1 VGISWFQVSFGE
13 IEFDA
18 IVQDGEGAETLLDA
32 FSDLFLD
39 SVGSIQDALN
49 AGGLATGSPD
59 PPEGL
64 LEVCRAPAWTDECG
78 ARETTVQVM
87 QAHPYATRPKVG
99 DDDPRF
105 VELKCVNVA
114 LPLFSGLI
122 TPDD

>member
-1 VGISWFQVSFGE
+1 MISWFQVSFSE

-18 IVQDGEGAETLLDA
+18 IVQDGECAETLLDA

-64 LEVCRAPAWTDECG
+64 FEVCRAPAWTDECG
-78 ARETTVQVM
+78 ARETTVEIVK
-87 QAHPYATRPKVG
+87 AHPYATRPEVC
-99 DDDPRF
+99 DHDPRL
-105 VELKCVNVA
+105 VRLERINVA
-114 LPLFSGLI
+114 LPFFGGLI
-122 TPDD
+122 APG

>member
-1 VGISWFQVSFGE
+1 MVISWFQVSFGE

-32 FSDLFLD
+32 LCDLFLD

-49 AGGLATGSPD
+49 AGGFATGSPD

-64 LEVCRAPAWTDECG
+64 LEIGWAPAWADECG
-78 ARETTVQVM
+78 ARETTVEIVQGD
-87 QAHPYATRPKVG
+87 AYATRPKVC
-99 DDDPRF
+99 DHDPRLIRL
-105 VELKCVNVA
+105 ERINVA
-114 LPLFSGLI
+114 LPLLGGLI